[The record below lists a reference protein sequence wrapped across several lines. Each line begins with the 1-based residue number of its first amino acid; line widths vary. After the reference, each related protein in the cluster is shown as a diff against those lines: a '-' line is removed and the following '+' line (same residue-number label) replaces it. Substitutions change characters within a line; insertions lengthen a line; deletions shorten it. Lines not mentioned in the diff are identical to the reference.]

1 MLEARRKAR
10 QAEQEEALMLE
21 LERRKREEEARRLQI
36 QLICESDPSLR
47 DLQAKLQVSCWPA
60 WSSFAPGPCAIVA
73 PTPILT
79 YHHRHHHHRHHN
91 AS

>member
-47 DLQAKLQVSCWPA
+47 DLQAKLQVSGGHA
-60 WSSFAPGPCAIVA
+60 HRAPRAHFPVVSTITMRA
-73 PTPILT
+73 PP
-79 YHHRHHHHRHHN
+79 
-91 AS
+91 